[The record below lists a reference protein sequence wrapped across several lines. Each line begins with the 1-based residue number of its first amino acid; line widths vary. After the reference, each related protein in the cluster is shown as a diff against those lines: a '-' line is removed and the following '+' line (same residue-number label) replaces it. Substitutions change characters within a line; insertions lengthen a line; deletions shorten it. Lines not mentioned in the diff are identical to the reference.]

1 MAEAESLKAAL
12 DVLKSRLQTKIEEAQ
27 RLEMMIRELE
37 SEASGQPAE
46 PGDSAASA
54 YLGTLLPAAP
64 SSQQGT
70 RDVEIRPDEFFG
82 MSHGDAAK
90 AYLKRMGR
98 AVLTED
104 LLEAL
109 KKGGCRIGGANPK
122 KGLYIALV
130 RNVREFVPVGNGYI
144 GLREFYPAKKLGRPK
159 ETKSSARKG
168 KQDKPARK
176 TARKRS

>member
-1 MAEAESLKAAL
+1 MMEAESLKAAL

-46 PGDSAASA
+46 PGDSAVSA
-54 YLGTLLPAAP
+54 YLGTLPSAP
-64 SSQQGT
+64 PSQQGT
-70 RDVEIRPDEFFG
+70 RDLEIRPDEFFG

-90 AYLKRMGR
+90 AYLRRMGR
-98 AVLTED
+98 AVLMED

-159 ETKSSARKG
+159 ESSSSAPKSRSA
-168 KQDKPARK
+168 KPAKK
-176 TARKRS
+176 TARNKS